1 MLKDKYDFRF
11 TVIGDGEDRAS
22 LEALAAEQGIADR
35 VEFRGRVTRK
45 EVLAEMG
52 KADCFAMA
60 SSPETFGL
68 TYLEAMACGCYTIG
82 SKGKGID
89 GVLVDRDNGVL
100 VTPGSVEEMA
110 AALELYFTEPE
121 AVKEMQRRGIET
133 ANRLT
138 EEKVAAMIL
147 SDCGF

>member
-1 MLKDKYDFRF
+1 
-11 TVIGDGEDRAS
+11 
-22 LEALAAEQGIADR
+22 
-35 VEFRGRVTRK
+35 
-45 EVLAEMG
+45 MG

-82 SKGKGID
+82 SKGEGID
-89 GVLVDRDNGVL
+89 GVLVDRENGVL

-110 AALELYFTEPE
+110 AALELHFTEPE

>member
-1 MLKDKYDFRF
+1 
-11 TVIGDGEDRAS
+11 EQ
-22 LEALAAEQGIADR
+22 LAQELGIAER
-35 VEFRGRVTRK
+35 VEFRGRVKRN

-82 SKGKGID
+82 SKGEGID
-89 GVLVDRDNGVL
+89 GVLNDRENGVL

-147 SDCGF
+147 ADCGF